1 MAGKGRIEFVCALGV
16 CQMLANEAGRTR
28 RHEIEYRFVGLSHC
42 PGVDAELEEPQ
53 FLEHPLQMMAD
64 AWVCPGN
71 FGNQ

>member
-1 MAGKGRIEFVCALGV
+1 M
-16 CQMLANEAGRTR
+16 TR